1 MANPFPWPHPGDF
14 SARSWAVKQWTLL
27 GLLRDL
33 RYWQA
38 SEIPGTGATA
48 GRAIWVES
56 DRQGRAFRLGLEIRD
71 RWFSS
76 RMRALHEAL
85 TRAGLDVQAERE
97 GRVRVA
103 LTVRA
108 G

>member
-1 MANPFPWPHPGDF
+1 MTPFPWPYPGDF
-14 SARSWAVKQWTLL
+14 SARSWAVKRWALL

-38 SEIPGTGATA
+38 SEIPGAGATA
-48 GRAIWVES
+48 GRAIWFEA
-56 DRQGRAFRLGLEIRD
+56 DRKGLTFRLGLEIRG

-85 TRAGLDVQAERE
+85 TRAGLEVQAERE
-97 GRVRVA
+97 GRVRVVLA
-103 LTVRA
+103 VRA